1 MSDEFVHLPVML
13 NECLNGLKIDSDGT
27 YLDGTVGGA
36 GHSSEIAK
44 RLTGGRLYCLDKD
57 PDALQAAAERL
68 NGLRATVIE
77 GDFRN
82 AEKLLPAGTKLSGA
96 LLDLGVSSHQLDT
109 SLRGFS
115 YRDEAPLD
123 MRMSQS
129 GKSARDVIN
138 EYELL
143 ELTRIFRDYADEANA
158 YSIAKKIVYERA
170 IKPIETTTELA
181 SIVASALPPA
191 VRRKEKHPAKK
202 VFQAVRIEVNDEM
215 GALASGINEIFEMLE
230 PGGRFCIITF
240 HSIEDRLV
248 KTAFAEY
255 ARGCVC
261 PPDFPVCI
269 CGKKPRGIIINK
281 KPIVASEEECECNRR
296 SRSAKLRIIEK
307 I

>member
-13 NECLNGLKIDSDGT
+13 NECLNALKIDSEGT

-82 AEKLLPAGTKLSGA
+82 AAKLLPEGTKLSGA
-96 LLDLGVSSHQLDT
+96 LLDLGVSSHQLD
-109 SLRGFS
+109 SSPRGFS
-115 YRDEAPLD
+115 YREEAPLD

-143 ELTRIFRDYADEANA
+143 ELTRIFRDYADETNA
-158 YSIAKKIVYERA
+158 YSIAKKIVNERA

-269 CGKKPRGIIINK
+269 CGKNPRGIIINK
-281 KPIVASEEECECNRR
+281 KPIVASEEECESNRR